1 MKHAHASY
9 ANIILQL
16 SLTHK
21 IKFVPKPCTDA
32 LSLSLSPMGRERTPK
47 KKVPPHC
54 MQQTFWWCT
63 QMLRCDIITLR
74 VCTSLLG
81 VCLLAMHMFLNFEIL
96 SSKCWTGFS
105 FWAHHTGPST
115 RLFFWEKIIVHTW
128 HVLVLGACSKSLS
141 YQSGSG
147 ISSKADF
154 LPGIYLRWTPV
165 LLCNSSFL
173 SFLRESR
180 VLVLILFN
188 ANWRVFGQRVWAPFF
203 SFKEPCSFGSH
214 RFFPNSRTYWLVGSE
229 HSPVLNVE
237 VTNKFS

>member
-1 MKHAHASY
+1 
-9 ANIILQL
+9 
-16 SLTHK
+16 
-21 IKFVPKPCTDA
+21 
-32 LSLSLSPMGRERTPK
+32 
-47 KKVPPHC
+47 

-63 QMLRCDIITLR
+63 QMLDFR

-81 VCLLAMHMFLNFEIL
+81 VCLLPMHMFLNFEIL
-96 SSKCWTGFS
+96 SSKCWTGFC
-105 FWAHHTGPST
+105 FWVHHTGPST
-115 RLFFWEKIIVHTW
+115 RLFSEKKSFFPH
-128 HVLVLGACSKSLS
+128 LACTGFGYIHSKSLS

-154 LPGIYLRWTPV
+154 LPGIYLRWKPV

-173 SFLRESR
+173 SFFLKRIWGLCFDS
-180 VLVLILFN
+180 FN
-188 ANWRVFGQRVWAPFF
+188 ANWRVFGQQVWAPPFF

-214 RFFPNSRTYWLVGSE
+214 TFFPNSRTYWLVGSE